1 MCVTISKLI
10 KLKLYRLKRFKKKYV
25 SKNAN
30 KQIVHTYQLYTST
43 HLQYNIYLMVSTTYN
58 SKQLIMLIFK
68 HLTQILQ
75 IVFRSSFSLP

>member
-1 MCVTISKLI
+1 MSVTISKLI
-10 KLKLYRLKRFKKKYV
+10 KLKLYRLKRLKKSV

-30 KQIVHTYQLYTST
+30 KQIVHTHQLYTST

-58 SKQLIMLIFK
+58 SKELIMQIFK

-75 IVFRSSFSLP
+75 IVLR

>member
-1 MCVTISKLI
+1 MSVTISKLI
-10 KLKLYRLKRFKKKYV
+10 KLKLYRLKRFKKNV

-30 KQIVHTYQLYTST
+30 KQIVHTHQLYTST

-68 HLTQILQ
+68 HLTEILQ

>member
-30 KQIVHTYQLYTST
+30 KQIVHTHQLYTST

-68 HLTQILQ
+68 HLTRA
-75 IVFRSSFSLP
+75 RSYR

>member
-10 KLKLYRLKRFKKKYV
+10 KLKLYRLKGFKKKSV

-30 KQIVHTYQLYTST
+30 KQIVHTHQLYTST

-68 HLTQILQ
+68 HLTRA
-75 IVFRSSFSLP
+75 RSYR